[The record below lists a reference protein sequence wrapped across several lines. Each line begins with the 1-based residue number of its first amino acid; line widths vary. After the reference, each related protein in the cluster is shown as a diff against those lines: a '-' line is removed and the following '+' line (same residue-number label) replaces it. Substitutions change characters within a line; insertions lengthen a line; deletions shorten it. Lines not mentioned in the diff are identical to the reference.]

1 MRLQETKSGVAR
13 VMPAML
19 LLLCACFMYPAA
31 QAAGNAVAAAAQPM
45 QQSLQVLHWWTS
57 AGERKAVGVLIN
69 KLAEQ
74 NIQWRDFA
82 IPGGA
87 GIGAGK
93 VLKSMVLAGH
103 APEVTQL
110 NGVIFGEWADL
121 GLLLELDNVAT
132 QGNWQKLL
140 FPTAWSLLNNHGHVV
155 AAPLGIHRINNLYY
169 NIAIFNR
176 LGLRAPRSWE
186 EFEQV
191 AAKLKLAGI
200 TPLAQSSESWQ
211 VATLFETLVLAEGGP
226 AYYRQLFVDLNP
238 RAFADVRL
246 LRALKRLR
254 ELKQS
259 MQLPVKERPW
269 TEVAHQLADGEAAM
283 FVMGDWAKGDFNA
296 WGLNVDQQFGC
307 AAVPGTADYHLYSI
321 DTLAMFSD
329 DYSHQPAQEV
339 LAQIAMSP
347 AVQSDYNKFKGAIP
361 VWRAPDISKMDSC
374 SLNSWRT
381 FSKGAAFQAPSLV
394 HRMATDETTK
404 DAMVAEL
411 RRFFVDDQI
420 GEAEVQRKL
429 ASIAR
434 ALSRTGK
441 VE

>member
-1 MRLQETKSGVAR
+1 MNLRAATFLLAAILPFCFCQ
-13 VMPAML
+13 PAS
-19 LLLCACFMYPAA
+19 AA
-31 QAAGNAVAAAAQPM
+31 SLAVPGQTQQQS

-57 AGERKAVGVLIN
+57 VGERKAVGVLIS

-74 NIQWRDFA
+74 NIQWRDAA

-121 GLLLELDNVAT
+121 GLLLELDNVAV

-169 NIAIFNR
+169 NLAIFNR
-176 LGLRAPRSWE
+176 LGLSVPRTWD

-191 AAKLKLAGI
+191 AVKLKRAGVV
-200 TPLAQSSESWQ
+200 PLAQSSESWQ
-211 VATLFETLVLAEGGP
+211 VATLFETLVLAESGP
-226 AYYRQLFVDLNP
+226 AYYRQLFVDLNQ
-238 RAFADVRL
+238 RAFADARL
-246 LRALKRLR
+246 LHALRRLR
-254 ELKQS
+254 GLKQAMS
-259 MQLPVKERPW
+259 APVRERPW
-269 TEVAHQLADGEAAM
+269 TEVAREFADGDAAM
-283 FVMGDWAKGDFNA
+283 FIMGDWAKGEFNA
-296 WGLNVDQQFGC
+296 WGLNADQQFGC

-321 DTLAMFSD
+321 DTLAMFAD

-361 VWRAPDISKMDSC
+361 VWRSPDTSRMDSC
-374 SLNSWRT
+374 AQNSWRV
-381 FSKGAAFQAPSLV
+381 FSKGATYQAPSLV
-394 HRMATDETTK
+394 HRMAADETTK
-404 DAMVAEL
+404 DAIVAEL

-420 GEAEVQRKL
+420 SEVETQRRL
-429 ASIAR
+429 AAIAR
-434 ALSRTGK
+434 ALSRSGK
-441 VE
+441 VD